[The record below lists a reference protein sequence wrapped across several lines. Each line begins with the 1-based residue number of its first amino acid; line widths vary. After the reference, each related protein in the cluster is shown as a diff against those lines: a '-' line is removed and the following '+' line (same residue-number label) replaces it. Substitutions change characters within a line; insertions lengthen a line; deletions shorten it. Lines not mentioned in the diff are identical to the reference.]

1 MSIRRIS
8 LLSGFAALAMLAAG
22 TIDTASAASQRSNTP
37 LTQHADSFAKSKRG
51 EATAGAYNSGL
62 QIVDQFG
69 GRKTRQTIKANSD
82 QDATARAHSKSG
94 PAFAEADNS
103 VTKILSQD
111 GGRKQRVT
119 ANTDQHASAKATSK
133 KGPATAIA
141 SNDATVTVEQSR

>member
-69 GRKTRQTIKANSD
+69 GRKTRQTIDAKSTQNA
-82 QDATARAHSKSG
+82 DATARSKHG
-94 PAFAEADNS
+94 AAFAEADNS
-103 VTKILSQD
+103 VTKILSQE
-111 GGRKQRVT
+111 GGRKQTVH
-119 ANTDQHASAKATSK
+119 ANTNQTATAKAFSK
-133 KGPATAIA
+133 SGPATAIS
-141 SNDATVTVEQSR
+141 SNDATVTVEQAR